1 MGKEMRHEDKSKQR
15 KKTYAYANGIV
26 THYFLWL
33 LKTILPKKKCVYLYY
48 IFLALYECFYF
59 LLVQ

>member
-33 LKTILPKKKCVYLYY
+33 LKTILPKKKMCLSLLY
-48 IFLALYECFYF
+48 ILSTL
-59 LLVQ
+59 